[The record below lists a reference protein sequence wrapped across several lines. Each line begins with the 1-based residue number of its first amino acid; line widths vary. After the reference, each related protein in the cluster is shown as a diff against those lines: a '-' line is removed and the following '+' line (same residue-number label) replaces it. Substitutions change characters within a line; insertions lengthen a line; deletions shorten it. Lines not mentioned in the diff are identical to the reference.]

1 MIEVNNIQKYY
12 IIRRNGIKEQK
23 FYALDNVSAIFRE
36 DNIFAIFGDSG
47 SGKTTLCNII
57 SGYQK
62 PDAGSVLYNNSSE
75 KKTKSVR
82 YVFQDPYTSLN
93 ATKDVRWHIET
104 TASLNDLDP
113 VNIWNTFELTG
124 LSRKNYETRLI
135 STLSGGERQM
145 LAFSIALSQQPDCM
159 VLDEPFS
166 YLDTLTLFRILSILK
181 KTKDKV
187 LYIYM
192 DNDMNRCAY
201 VSDMIYV
208 LKGGK
213 IIEQGTPEKII
224 NSPEEEFTMEIIEKM
239 PDLQKRI

>member
-1 MIEVNNIQKYY
+1 MIEVKDVQRYY
-12 IIRRNGIKEQK
+12 IVKQSRIKKEK
-23 FYALDNVSAIFRE
+23 FYALKDVSAIFR
-36 DNIFAIFGDSG
+36 DGDIFAIFGDSG
-47 SGKTTLCNII
+47 SGKTTLGDII
-57 SGYQK
+57 SGYQR
-62 PDAGSVLYNNSSE
+62 PDTGSVFYNGSLERKN
-75 KKTKSVR
+75 KSVR

-93 ATKDVRWHIET
+93 PAKDVRWHIET
-104 TASLNDLDP
+104 TSSLNNLDL
-113 VNIWNTFELTG
+113 VNVWNTFELTG
-124 LSRKNYETRLI
+124 LSRRNYETRLI

-166 YLDTLTLFRILSILK
+166 YLDTLTLFRLLSILR

-201 VSDMIYV
+201 VSDMIYI
-208 LKGGK
+208 LKRGK

-224 NSPEEEFTMEIIEKM
+224 NSPENEFTREVIEKM
-239 PDLQKRI
+239 PDLHKRI